1 MVAEKQLI
9 CKMQKPKS
17 LRTTTQETDITSTAE
32 WKENACGQ
40 NTQRAGLPWKT
51 AAADDR
57 QILQAVKKNP
67 KTNVSDASTSLE
79 KAGVIM

>member
-1 MVAEKQLI
+1 
-9 CKMQKPKS
+9 MQKPKS
-17 LRTTTQETDITSTAE
+17 LRTTTQETDIISTAE

-67 KTNVSDASTSLE
+67 KTNVSDVSTSLE